1 MSKDLIKL
9 FKFYLIFLIWI
20 VSGDVVKFIA
30 KIINF
35 DMTRIH
41 NLAIA
46 EFFLS
51 LVVFIIGFIIYK
63 KEIKKDYKAIDKK
76 KIFIEVLRLLVC
88 AYLIEIISGLVVMF
102 IFSIIGVEPT
112 GSVNNNVAIELLKSA
127 PVLIGV
133 GTVLLAP
140 AYEEIIMR
148 LGLNTIFKNKKVFIA
163 VSGIIFGVM
172 HVIDFKVVILTLPI
186 LGILIDRISMSKNNN
201 KLLLNIACVTT
212 YLFIMFIIITLKT
225 GGINKALIALNLKNF
240 IYVIEYGSVGVYFA
254 YVYDKYKNIFYSI
267 LPHALVNFIAT
278 IILSFR

>member
-1 MSKDLIKL
+1 MNKDLFKL
-9 FKFYLIFLIWI
+9 FRFYLLFLIWV
-20 VSGDVVKFIA
+20 VSGDVLRIVL
-30 KIINF
+30 KIINV
-35 DMTRIH
+35 DTTKIH

-46 EFFLS
+46 EFVLS
-51 LVVFIIGFIIYK
+51 LVVFLIGFIIYK
-63 KEIKKDYKAIDKK
+63 KEIKKDYKVLDKK
-76 KIFIEVLRLLVC
+76 KIFIEALRLMVC
-88 AYLIEIISGLVVMF
+88 AYMVEIISGIVVMF
-102 IFSIIGVEPT
+102 IFSIIGVEAT
-112 GSVNNNVAIELLKSA
+112 GSINNNVAIKLLKSA

-186 LGILIDRISMSKNNN
+186 LGIIIDRISMSKKKN

-212 YLFIMFIIITLKT
+212 YLFIMFIIITLMS
-225 GGINKALIALNLKNF
+225 GGINNALIALNLKNF

-254 YVYDKYKNIFYSI
+254 YVYDKYKNVFYTI
-267 LPHALVNFIAT
+267 IPHALINFIAT

>member
-1 MSKDLIKL
+1 MNKDLFKL
-9 FKFYLIFLIWI
+9 FRFYLLFLIWV
-20 VSGDVVKFIA
+20 VSGDVLRFVL
-30 KIINF
+30 KIMNV
-35 DMTRIH
+35 DTTKIH

-46 EFFLS
+46 EFVLS
-51 LVVFIIGFIIYK
+51 LAVFLIGFIIYK

-76 KIFIEVLRLLVC
+76 KIFIEALRLMAC
-88 AYLIEIISGLVVMF
+88 AYMVEIISGIVVMF
-102 IFSIIGVEPT
+102 IFSIIGVEAT
-112 GSVNNNVAIELLKSA
+112 GSINNNVAIKLLKSA

-186 LGILIDRISMSKNNN
+186 LGIIIDRISMSKKKN

-212 YLFIMFIIITLKT
+212 YLFIMFIIITLMS

-240 IYVIEYGSVGVYFA
+240 IYVIEYVAVGVYFA
-254 YVYDKYKNIFYSI
+254 YVYDKYKNVFYTI
-267 LPHALVNFIAT
+267 LPHALINFIAT

>member
-1 MSKDLIKL
+1 MNKDLFKL
-9 FKFYLIFLIWI
+9 FRFYLLFLIWV
-20 VSGDVVKFIA
+20 VSGDVLRIVL
-30 KIINF
+30 KIINV
-35 DMTRIH
+35 DTTKIH

-46 EFFLS
+46 EFVLS
-51 LVVFIIGFIIYK
+51 LVVFLIGFIIYK
-63 KEIKKDYKAIDKK
+63 KEIKKDYKVLDKK
-76 KIFIEVLRLLVC
+76 KIFIEALRLMVC
-88 AYLIEIISGLVVMF
+88 AYMVEIISGIVVMF
-102 IFSIIGVEPT
+102 IFSIIGVEAT
-112 GSVNNNVAIELLKSA
+112 GSINNNVAIKLLKSA

-186 LGILIDRISMSKNNN
+186 LGIIIDRISMSKKKN

-212 YLFIMFIIITLKT
+212 YLFIMFIIITLMS

-254 YVYDKYKNIFYSI
+254 YVYDKYKNVFYTI
-267 LPHALVNFIAT
+267 IPHALINFIAT

>member
-1 MSKDLIKL
+1 MNKDLFKL
-9 FKFYLIFLIWI
+9 FRFYLLFLIWV
-20 VSGDVVKFIA
+20 VSGDVLRFVL
-30 KIINF
+30 KIMNV
-35 DMTRIH
+35 DTTKIH

-46 EFFLS
+46 EFVLS
-51 LVVFIIGFIIYK
+51 LVVFLIGFIIYK

-76 KIFIEVLRLLVC
+76 KIFIEALRLMAC
-88 AYLIEIISGLVVMF
+88 AYMVEIISGIVVMF
-102 IFSIIGVEPT
+102 IFSIIGVEAT
-112 GSVNNNVAIELLKSA
+112 GSINNNVAIKLLKSA

-186 LGILIDRISMSKNNN
+186 LGIIIDRISMSKKKN

-212 YLFIMFIIITLKT
+212 YLFIMFIIITLMS
-225 GGINKALIALNLKNF
+225 GGINKAIIALNLKNF

-254 YVYDKYKNIFYSI
+254 YVYDKYKNVFYTI
-267 LPHALVNFIAT
+267 IPHALINFIAT